1 MALLRL
7 GPCGSPRLGGRLP
20 HRGETERQPKG
31 EDAGGTPAL
40 PGGVLPF
47 VDNLFDFGCHR
58 PPIKNSSIRLLVF
71 IRVHSWFVVPLRGHL
86 PLPDL
91 WRNPLEPS
99 PTPWWPFV
107 VLRGPSWIILFL
119 LPRSFSDFP
128 RTPWS
133 RSPPTADPSGPVPGW
148 EFARSNAPAPRPPAE
163 SETARRPPDTTPG

>member
-1 MALLRL
+1 MVLLRP
-7 GPCGSPRLGGRLP
+7 GPCGSLRQGDRLP

-47 VDNLFDFGCHR
+47 VDNLFDFGCH
-58 PPIKNSSIRLLVF
+58 PPIKNSSSVYWCSFVSIRGSPFSFVEIFSSFPTFGGTFLSLLQPLGGPSSF
-71 IRVHSWFVVPLRGHL
+71 FVALRGL
-86 PLPDL
+86 
-91 WRNPLEPS
+91 
-99 PTPWWPFV
+99 
-107 VLRGPSWIILFL
+107 LFFY
-119 LPRSFSDFP
+119 RIVNDFP

-148 EFARSNAPAPRPPAE
+148 EFARSNAPAPRPPAG